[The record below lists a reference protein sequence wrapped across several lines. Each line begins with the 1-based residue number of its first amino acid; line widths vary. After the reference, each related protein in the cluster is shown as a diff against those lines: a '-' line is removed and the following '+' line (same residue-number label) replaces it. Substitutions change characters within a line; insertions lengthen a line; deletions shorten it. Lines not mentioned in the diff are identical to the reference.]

1 MGEVNA
7 DGAGPAAHVVLE
19 ADIADLVDLLVGL
32 LRWAGQVAGLPEH
45 EIEQSVAAKLSFLRH
60 RLTGEFSVD
69 EFGFD
74 EEFAEHV
81 HLTLLRPLFRH
92 WFRVE
97 VVGAEHLPPEG
108 AALLVMNHSGTI
120 AFDVLMAQVAVHDH
134 SPTGRWL
141 RLLGADLLFGSPVL
155 GDLARKAGATLATHA
170 DAAGLLERGH
180 LVGVCPEGFKGVGK
194 PFRDRYRLQ
203 RFGRGGFVAAA
214 LRAGAPIIPTA
225 IIGAE
230 ETYPML
236 ANLPQVAKL
245 LKLPYFPVT
254 PLFPHLGVLGVVPL
268 PSKWIIQFGPPID
281 TAGLGPADADDAM
294 LVFELTDRVRESIQ
308 RTVYELLEQRG
319 PAFF

>member
-1 MGEVNA
+1 MTQSSPQR
-7 DGAGPAAHVVLE
+7 GPAPELDLAQ
-19 ADIADLVDLLVGL
+19 LVDVLVGV
-32 LRWAGQVAGLPEH
+32 LRWTGRRAGLAED
-45 EIEQSVAAKLSFLRH
+45 EIEASVAAKLAFLRH
-60 RLTGEFSVD
+60 RLTGDFTVD

-74 EEFAEHV
+74 PEFAEHV
-81 HLTLLRPLFRH
+81 HMVFLRPLFRH

-97 VVGAEHLPPEG
+97 VQGAEHLPAEG

-134 SPTGRWL
+134 SPNQRWL
-141 RLLGADLLFGSPVL
+141 RMLGADLLFGSPVL

-170 DAAGLLERGH
+170 DAARLLDRGH

-214 LRAGAPIIPTA
+214 LRAGAPIIPVSVV
-225 IIGAE
+225 GAE

-236 ANLPQVAKL
+236 ANLPQVARL

-254 PLFPHLGVLGVVPL
+254 PLFPHLGLVGLLPL
-268 PSKWIIQFGPPID
+268 PSKWIIHFGPPID
-281 TAGLGPADADDAM
+281 TTGLGPADADDGM
-294 LVFELTDRVRESIQ
+294 LVFELTDRVRETIQ
-308 RTVYELLEQRG
+308 RTVFALLQERG